1 MEVDGL
7 KPRAE
12 PRIVN
17 LRRFIPEAGIEAT
30 LNLQM
35 IEEQFNLGGFERK
48 VATNIQR
55 ADLDASQ
62 FPPHTMR
69 FDDHLP
75 TSRCRLL
82 PEETSL

>member
-17 LRRFIPEAGIEAT
+17 LRGSFPEGGIEAT

-35 IEEQFNLGGFERK
+35 IEEQFNLSGLSRK
-48 VATNIQR
+48 VAANVQS
-55 ADLDASQ
+55 ANLDAG
-62 FPPHTMR
+62 
-69 FDDHLP
+69 
-75 TSRCRLL
+75 
-82 PEETSL
+82 